1 MALNLVMKPW
11 ACDVLVTENMFG
23 DILSDLSAGLV
34 GGMGMAPSGDIGD
47 RHALFQPAHGS
58 APDIAGSGRANPV
71 ATLLSVAMMYEW
83 LGEHG
88 GLDALGDAA
97 DLLQQAIA
105 RVFADRRVL
114 PFEFGG
120 SSGTRDITTAVIAQV
135 QAIATGR
142 RPE

>member
-1 MALNLVMKPW
+1 MTEPDAEFLVIFR
-11 ACDVLVTENMFG
+11 DE
-23 DILSDLSAGLV
+23 
-34 GGMGMAPSGDIGD
+34 
-47 RHALFQPAHGS
+47 
-58 APDIAGSGRANPV
+58 ANERLDNIV

>member
-1 MALNLVMKPW
+1 
-11 ACDVLVTENMFG
+11 
-23 DILSDLSAGLV
+23 
-34 GGMGMAPSGDIGD
+34 
-47 RHALFQPAHGS
+47 
-58 APDIAGSGRANPV
+58 
-71 ATLLSVAMMYEW
+71 MYEW